1 MSTKKSTYLWYDDK
15 IQEHTM
21 KSGLTV
27 GQVLFPSAP
36 ALKKYPA
43 ADVSSGTCGDNTYIE
58 FHTPNSSSKSLS
70 YWEKVGD
77 VVYSISWYRKKKGE
91 SIII

>member
-1 MSTKKSTYLWYDDK
+1 
-15 IQEHTM
+15 M

-43 ADVSSGTCGDNTYIE
+43 ADVSSGTCCDNTCTDY
-58 FHTPNSSSKSLS
+58 
-70 YWEKVGD
+70 
-77 VVYSISWYRKKKGE
+77 
-91 SIII
+91 

>member
-1 MSTKKSTYLWYDDK
+1 
-15 IQEHTM
+15 M
-21 KSGLTV
+21 KSSLTV

-58 FHTPNSSSKSLS
+58 FQAPNSSPKILS
-70 YWEKVGD
+70 HGEKDGD
-77 VVYSISWYRKKKGE
+77 VGQQYF
-91 SIII
+91 II